1 MRTVRLSLVSFL
13 LWCLSLG
20 CGGVHTLYQTPT
32 NLTGQ
37 KNTPRGNYMLLW
49 SKSLAP
55 DAAVMKSVGAERSKP
70 TFSPD
75 GKMLYVGTRHVGLHA
90 VDVHSGTVLWQT
102 TLNGGAVGQ
111 PAVTE
116 DTVIVGTGE
125 GRLVAISRETGKIMW
140 SNSLKGLAIR
150 MPVVVNQAV
159 IARDG
164 TNTIYAFG
172 LTSGKWLWQQAREKP
187 AKFSMAG
194 EGPLFAVSGNLYAG
208 FSDGAVNCYSLTQDG
223 RLQWS
228 RDLGGESERFRDVD
242 AGFAFVRQYLAVASP
257 ATGVALLD
265 TRNGKV
271 ASRLPRP
278 NLLSLHKLDGHL
290 LASTTNGDVLR
301 LDPHRNQTVW
311 RSPFSRDG
319 GAPNDIAVQDGIVF
333 VTFPRSGLVTL
344 DASTGQ
350 TLFGVDIG
358 RGFTG
363 VTAHAATRQV
373 ALMSTRG
380 QLLLLGPKPSQL
392 IPASLS
398 PVRVLTQP

>member
-1 MRTVRLSLVSFL
+1 M
-13 LWCLSLG
+13 
-20 CGGVHTLYQTPT
+20 
-32 NLTGQ
+32 
-37 KNTPRGNYMLLW
+37 
-49 SKSLAP
+49 AP

-75 GKMLYVGTRHVGLHA
+75 GKMLGVGTRHVGLHA
-90 VDVHSGTVLWQT
+90 VDVHSGTVLWQM

-116 DTVIVGTGE
+116 DTVIVGTVKAVSWLLVV
-125 GRLVAISRETGKIMW
+125 RLARSCGAIP
-140 SNSLKGLAIR
+140 KGLAIR

-164 TNTIYAFG
+164 TFIYAFG

-194 EGPLFAVSGNLYAG
+194 EGPLFGIGKSIRWFFRRRGKLLRINARRSTTVVA
-208 FSDGAVNCYSLTQDG
+208 
-223 RLQWS
+223 
-228 RDLGGESERFRDVD
+228 DLGGESERFRDVD
-242 AGFAFVRQYLAVASP
+242 AGFAFVRQYWPAPP

-301 LDPHRNQTVW
+301 LTHTETKP
-311 RSPFSRDG
+311 SG
-319 GAPNDIAVQDGIVF
+319 GAHFKGRRRSQRYRCSRWRRVRHLSEKRSCH
-333 VTFPRSGLVTL
+333 PRRLHWS
-344 DASTGQ
+344 DP
-350 TLFGVDIG
+350 IW
-358 RGFTG
+358 R
-363 VTAHAATRQV
+363 RYW
-373 ALMSTRG
+373 
-380 QLLLLGPKPSQL
+380 
-392 IPASLS
+392 
-398 PVRVLTQP
+398 